1 MPAIAEVSIKR
12 TAAVLLLAGG
22 LLLSGAR
29 GAEKEE
35 PFPEFQPIRAMVLQ
49 HFSRMPLYREGDLIS
64 QGQVQPLLG
73 GLARLGLELPDPKGF
88 IERIPAE
95 GSFLVQQL
103 RTRPGREFMLH
114 LSGSP
119 AAYERLERLA
129 AMKRGKK
136 TVAELIR
143 RGEKGAGVIVYFAEE
158 SDGKKMGRLM
168 ARRGQ
173 SPNFNESTGKIYTVD
188 QLLGELEKLY
198 RQTQQPAPAS
208 PRSIAGGEPAAGR
221 PGGR

>member
-1 MPAIAEVSIKR
+1 MPSAAELS
-12 TAAVLLLAGG
+12 TARKAAALLLAGG

-29 GAEKEE
+29 GAEKQQTS
-35 PFPEFQPIRAMVLQ
+35 PEFRPIRAMVLQ
-49 HFSRMPLYREGDLIS
+49 HFSRLPLYREGDLIS
-64 QGQVQPLLG
+64 RGQVQPLLN

-88 IERIPAE
+88 IERIPSE
-95 GSFLVQQL
+95 GSFLVRQL
-103 RTRPGREFMLH
+103 RTRQGREFMLH
-114 LSGSP
+114 LAGSP

-158 SDGKKMGRLM
+158 PDGKKMGRLM

-173 SPNFNESTGKIYTVD
+173 SPNFNESTGKIYTVQ

-198 RQTQQPAPAS
+198 RKAQQPAADSRSQAPAEE
-208 PRSIAGGEPAAGR
+208 RS
-221 PGGR
+221 

>member
-12 TAAVLLLAGG
+12 AAAALLLAGG
-22 LLLSGAR
+22 LLLSGTR
-29 GAEKEE
+29 GAEEE
-35 PFPEFQPIRAMVLQ
+35 ETSPEFQPIRAMVLQ

-73 GLARLGLELPDPKGF
+73 NLARLGLDLPDPKAF
-88 IERIPAE
+88 IERVPAE
-95 GSFLVQQL
+95 GSFLVRQL
-103 RTRPGREFMLH
+103 RTRQGREFMLH
-114 LSGSP
+114 LAGSP

-136 TVAELIR
+136 TVAELIH

-158 SDGKKMGRLM
+158 PDGKKMGRLM

-173 SPNFNESTGKIYTVD
+173 SPNFNESTGKIYTVE

-198 RQTQQPAPAS
+198 RKAQQPAPQ
-208 PRSIAGGEPAAGR
+208 PR
-221 PGGR
+221 